1 MQLTPANENVQWHLR
16 LVPTDLDNLKFLRA
30 YNLFPF
36 EQWLGFNLSA
46 VNCITLK
53 KNTFAVDVFNRV
65 DVFLCQSD
73 PAV

>member
-16 LVPTDLDNLKFLRA
+16 LVPTDLDNLNFLRA

-53 KNTFAVDVFNRV
+53 KNTFAVDVF
-65 DVFLCQSD
+65 LCQSD

>member
-16 LVPTDLDNLKFLRA
+16 LVPTDLDNFLRA

-46 VNCITLK
+46 VNCINLK
-53 KNTFAVDVFNRV
+53 KNMFAVDVFNRV

-73 PAV
+73 PVV